1 MITTRQKWLIAGIIF
16 IMAFDAI
23 ISLDGAWNHNATFYE
38 ANPLLAATK
47 TIVPFTIA
55 VIAGK
60 TLAVILF
67 VWGVSTLNKSPGIKW
82 GNAAATIGLLVCS
95 IPIMALCLINIL

>member
-1 MITTRQKWLIAGIIF
+1 MITPRQKWIIAGIIL
-16 IMAFDAI
+16 ITVFDAV

-38 ANPLLAATK
+38 ANPILAATK

-60 TLAVILF
+60 TLAVALLIL
-67 VWGVSTLNKSPGIKW
+67 GVSVLNKEPGERW
-82 GNAAATIGLLVCS
+82 GNAAATIGFVVCGVPIALLCIVNV
-95 IPIMALCLINIL
+95 L